1 VRTGP
6 ALAGGASIWIKISTM
21 TWGTAFWM
29 VLAFIAGFAAG
40 AVWCR
45 AYGISEEQ
53 AKLDTEKMRRE
64 MDEREVRR

>member
-1 VRTGP
+1 
-6 ALAGGASIWIKISTM
+6 M